1 LFFWQSGLSAYRA
14 VPEQPLKA
22 AFRNA
27 QQKADFDNR
36 INRARLA
43 GAYSGYTEAE
53 FKNYLSSIGLNVYEK
68 QILPYEIGGEYHE
81 SEPTQ
86 SAKIIPFPLEGSA

>member
-1 LFFWQSGLSAYRA
+1 MN
-14 VPEQPLKA
+14 K
-22 AFRNA
+22 
-27 QQKADFDNR
+27 QQKADFNNR

-68 QILPYEIGGEYHE
+68 QIPPYEMGGEYHK
-81 SEPTQ
+81 SEPVQ
-86 SAKIIPFPLEGSA
+86 DKKIIPFPLRGSL

>member
-1 LFFWQSGLSAYRA
+1 MKKQRQTDL
-14 VPEQPLKA
+14 
-22 AFRNA
+22 
-27 QQKADFDNR
+27 DCR

-68 QILPYEIGGEYHE
+68 QILPYETAGEYP
-81 SEPTQ
+81 SREPAQ
-86 SAKIIPFPLEGSA
+86 GIKIIPFPGVLA